1 MELVVCVIVGSL
13 MKMCGK
19 AAVVVRGGDGA
30 GKAGGQREKF
40 WASNAG
46 GERARGGLWDEIWGF
61 EMGLVWKVW

>member
-1 MELVVCVIVGSL
+1 MCGRNGVELVVCVIVGSWK
-13 MKMCGK
+13 KMCGK

-46 GERARGGLWDEIWGF
+46 G
-61 EMGLVWKVW
+61 